1 MNPQPTFLDSDP
13 YLFISSI
20 ASTYPDVTL
29 YDCQH
34 LLSNRPSDGST
45 HMTGNGQ
52 DVSLR
57 HLEIGHRV
65 VGCEQISG
73 KGNEFIAISYIST
86 VCMVGLR
93 LSRPLLILF
102 RCTNCGARKF
112 KLLLVV

>member
-1 MNPQPTFLDSDP
+1 MNPQPMFLGSDP

-34 LLSNRPSDGST
+34 LRSNRPSDGST

-57 HLEIGHRV
+57 HLEIGHLV
-65 VGCEQISG
+65 VGYETRIENDN
-73 KGNEFIAISYIST
+73 KFIVGLYISIA
-86 VCMVGLR
+86 CMMVYLDHY
-93 LSRPLLILF
+93 SYCF
-102 RCTNCGARKF
+102 ARRVRNVERGS
-112 KLLLVV
+112 LNRWW

>member
-1 MNPQPTFLDSDP
+1 MNPQPTFLESDP
-13 YLFISSI
+13 YLFIPSI

-57 HLEIGHRV
+57 HLEIGHLV
-65 VGCEQISG
+65 VGCETNTVK
-73 KGNEFIAISYIST
+73 KGEFIASVYII
-86 VCMVGLR
+86 VICMV
-93 LSRPLLILF
+93 S
-102 RCTNCGARKF
+102 
-112 KLLLVV
+112 